1 MRSDSINTRAYKD
14 VMNATLIHLSES
26 FKWEWTTAGDIGD
39 LLVANGNI
47 TLNGGW
53 PAQAASPRLTAL
65 RNRGL
70 AESMEDGE
78 NRTWWRATKLG

>member
-1 MRSDSINTRAYKD
+1 MKSHNIDTRAYKD
-14 VMNATLIHLSES
+14 AMNATLIHLSES
-26 FKWEWTTAGDIGD
+26 AKWGWTSAGDIGE
-39 LLVANGNI
+39 LLVANGNV

-70 AESMEDGE
+70 AESRGE
-78 NRTWWRATKLG
+78 GKNRMWRATKLG